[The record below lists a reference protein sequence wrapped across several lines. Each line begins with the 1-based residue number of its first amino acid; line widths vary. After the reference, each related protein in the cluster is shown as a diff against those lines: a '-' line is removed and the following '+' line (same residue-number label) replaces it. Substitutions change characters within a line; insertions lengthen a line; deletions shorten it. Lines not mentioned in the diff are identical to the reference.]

1 MIAKQ
6 NKKDFSIYIH
16 NAVMKS
22 KINLDK
28 TFVFTDVKGDIDK
41 FAEDV
46 VGHLGHFIEEG
57 PESISLVQVN
67 GNKIDLF
74 GVTNGTLKKEFQKEV
89 DKLGGINAE
98 DYVDM
103 NTNEEEVIDLDNI
116 EAELIGKTVTINKS
130 DYSQVSGKVI
140 NVNVKKTMLDLT
152 KGVKGVETNVWV
164 TVKDEMGKEHT
175 GFFYEL
181 VKESK
186 TESVYLKNSNLSLWG
201 AGRDSN
207 GNSTVI
213 VSFGDNPKFSIQ
225 TNDSEL
231 QNIKSILGSNK
242 DITKISSD
250 DLDKIEKNVISYI
263 KQYGTKK
270 QKTTLKIYNDKNT
283 NEEQTVDVTDDW
295 DDIVK
300 EYGFDDMKA
309 KALIAF
315 KNNHI
320 DKIKDAKNE
329 TDLWTIL
336 DSLDLI
342 DEFVSFYHL
351 EKHFVKES
359 VYDNLKTVK
368 ELAAQ
373 RLADFFRVDVKS
385 LTSFNFDGTDDIKK
399 LTAALNSTS
408 DTGTEL
414 YYNTA
419 ITLAKSDLNESASEN
434 DTEETAY
441 RWWRDKLSINQMKQL
456 GKKYLSEYEYG
467 SLLGDTAKYVFKN
480 KDMQE
485 INLKKTKKLI
495 NKIFTQVLVDSPDL
509 VNEAKNIK
517 ELSKVISKRRV
528 MDFETFKSKR
538 KDIENDSKEEK
549 GEHELVK
556 ASKTGSVDGKKGY
569 AVIDEGKINEK
580 NNLQAKALVIDNA
593 LKVAKFTSA
602 DEHVSDFDYDI
613 DYNTANI
620 VAATSDIAKDI
631 AKEIKRIGYNVEVT
645 DNMIEVL
652 DEVSESK
659 STGIPNLT
667 ISKMTFEEAYK
678 DNPMDGIVLLGC
690 GGDVNEWIVGVSNN
704 LKEEGVSKTDKP
716 DELWADVR
724 ILTTSGGRTDVM
736 LTPKKGAPLDLGKMA
751 MWRIRFGDCSWIS
764 DYKDNYKEQH
774 KA

>member
-1 MIAKQ
+1 MITKQ

-41 FAEDV
+41 FADDV

-103 NTNEEEVIDLDNI
+103 NTNE
-116 EAELIGKTVTINKS
+116 K
-130 DYSQVSGKVI
+130 
-140 NVNVKKTMLDLT
+140 
-152 KGVKGVETNVWV
+152 
-164 TVKDEMGKEHT
+164 H
-175 GFFYEL
+175 
-181 VKESK
+181 
-186 TESVYLKNSNLSLWG
+186 
-201 AGRDSN
+201 
-207 GNSTVI
+207 
-213 VSFGDNPKFSIQ
+213 
-225 TNDSEL
+225 SED
-231 QNIKSILGSNK
+231 IK
-242 DITKISSD
+242 
-250 DLDKIEKNVISYI
+250 
-263 KQYGTKK
+263 
-270 QKTTLKIYNDKNT
+270 
-283 NEEQTVDVTDDW
+283 DDW

-300 EYGFDDMKA
+300 EYGFDDMKS

-315 KNNHI
+315 KNSHI
-320 DKIKDAKNE
+320 DKIKDTKNE
-329 TDLWTIL
+329 TDLWSIL

-368 ELAAQ
+368 ELASQ
-373 RLADFFRVDVKS
+373 RLADFFRVDVKD
-385 LTSFNFDGTDDIKK
+385 LTAFNFDGTDDIKK

-408 DTGTEL
+408 DSGTEL
-414 YYNTA
+414 YYKAA
-419 ITLAKSDLNESASEN
+419 IKLSKADLNESENEN

-456 GKKYLSEYEYG
+456 GKKYLTEYEY
-467 SLLGDTAKYVFKN
+467 SCLLGSTSQYVK
-480 KDMQE
+480 
-485 INLKKTKKLI
+485 LKKTKELI

-509 VNEAKNIK
+509 IKEAKNIK
-517 ELSKVISKRRV
+517 ELSKVITKRRI
-528 MDFETFKSKR
+528 MNFETFKSKR

-549 GEHELVK
+549 GEHEVVK
-556 ASKTGSVDGKKGY
+556 ASKTGSIDGKKGY
-569 AVIDEGKINEK
+569 AVIAERK

-593 LKVAKFTSA
+593 LKIAKFTSA
-602 DEHVSDFDYDI
+602 DEHVSDYDYDI

-620 VAATSDIAKDI
+620 VAVTSDIAKDI

-645 DNMIEVL
+645 DNTIEVL

-667 ISKMTFEEAYK
+667 ISKMTFEDAYK
-678 DNPMDGIVLLGC
+678 DNPNDGIVLLGC
-690 GGDVNEWIVGVSNN
+690 GGDINEWIIGVSNN
-704 LKEEGVSKTDKP
+704 LKEEGF
-716 DELWADVR
+716 R
-724 ILTTSGGRTDVM
+724 ILSEE
-736 LTPKKGAPLDLGKMA
+736 LA
-751 MWRIRFGDCSWIS
+751 C
-764 DYKDNYKEQH
+764 
-774 KA
+774 

>member
-1 MIAKQ
+1 MITKQ

-41 FAEDV
+41 FADDV

-103 NTNEEEVIDLDNI
+103 NTNE
-116 EAELIGKTVTINKS
+116 K
-130 DYSQVSGKVI
+130 
-140 NVNVKKTMLDLT
+140 
-152 KGVKGVETNVWV
+152 
-164 TVKDEMGKEHT
+164 H
-175 GFFYEL
+175 
-181 VKESK
+181 
-186 TESVYLKNSNLSLWG
+186 
-201 AGRDSN
+201 
-207 GNSTVI
+207 
-213 VSFGDNPKFSIQ
+213 
-225 TNDSEL
+225 SED
-231 QNIKSILGSNK
+231 IK
-242 DITKISSD
+242 
-250 DLDKIEKNVISYI
+250 
-263 KQYGTKK
+263 
-270 QKTTLKIYNDKNT
+270 
-283 NEEQTVDVTDDW
+283 DDW

-300 EYGFDDMKA
+300 EYGFDDMKS

-315 KNNHI
+315 KNSHI
-320 DKIKDAKNE
+320 DKIKDTKNE
-329 TDLWTIL
+329 TDLWSIL

-368 ELAAQ
+368 ELASQ
-373 RLADFFRVDVKS
+373 RLADFFRVDVKD
-385 LTSFNFDGTDDIKK
+385 LTAFNFDGTDDIKK

-408 DTGTEL
+408 DSGTEL
-414 YYNTA
+414 YYKAA
-419 ITLAKSDLNESASEN
+419 IKLSKADLNESENEN

-456 GKKYLSEYEYG
+456 GKKYLTEYEY
-467 SLLGDTAKYVFKN
+467 SCLLGSTSQYVK
-480 KDMQE
+480 
-485 INLKKTKKLI
+485 LKKTKELI

-509 VNEAKNIK
+509 IKEAKNIK
-517 ELSKVISKRRV
+517 ELSKVITKRRI
-528 MDFETFKSKR
+528 MNFETFKSKR

-549 GEHELVK
+549 GEHEVVK
-556 ASKTGSVDGKKGY
+556 ASKTGSIDGKKGY
-569 AVIDEGKINEK
+569 AVIAERK

-593 LKVAKFTSA
+593 LKIAKFTSA
-602 DEHVSDFDYDI
+602 DEHVSDYDYDI

-620 VAATSDIAKDI
+620 VAVTSDIAKDI

-645 DNMIEVL
+645 DNTIEVL

-667 ISKMTFEEAYK
+667 ISKMTFEDAYK
-678 DNPMDGIVLLGC
+678 DNPNDGIVLLGC
-690 GGDVNEWIVGVSNN
+690 GGDINEWIIGVSNN
-704 LKEEGVSKTDKP
+704 LKEEGISKTDKP
-716 DELWADVR
+716 DELWNDVR

-736 LTPKKGAPLDLGKMA
+736 LTPKKGAPIDIGKMA

>member
-67 GNKIDLF
+67 DNKIDLF

-103 NTNEEEVIDLDNI
+103 NTNEE
-116 EAELIGKTVTINKS
+116 
-130 DYSQVSGKVI
+130 
-140 NVNVKKTMLDLT
+140 
-152 KGVKGVETNVWV
+152 
-164 TVKDEMGKEHT
+164 
-175 GFFYEL
+175 
-181 VKESK
+181 
-186 TESVYLKNSNLSLWG
+186 
-201 AGRDSN
+201 
-207 GNSTVI
+207 
-213 VSFGDNPKFSIQ
+213 Q
-225 TNDSEL
+225 T
-231 QNIKSILGSNK
+231 
-242 DITKISSD
+242 
-250 DLDKIEKNVISYI
+250 
-263 KQYGTKK
+263 
-270 QKTTLKIYNDKNT
+270 
-283 NEEQTVDVTDDW
+283 TVDVTDDW

-300 EYGFDDMKA
+300 EYGFDDMKE

-320 DKIKDAKNE
+320 DKIKDTKNE

-373 RLADFFRVDVKS
+373 RLADFFRVDVKA
-385 LTSFNFDGTDDIKK
+385 LTSFNFDGTDNIKE

-408 DTGTEL
+408 DSGTEL
-414 YYNTA
+414 YYKAA
-419 ITLAKSDLNESASEN
+419 I
-434 DTEETAY
+434 
-441 RWWRDKLSINQMKQL
+441 KLSK
-456 GKKYLSEYEYG
+456 
-467 SLLGDTAKYVFKN
+467 A
-480 KDMQE
+480 
-485 INLKKTKKLI
+485 
-495 NKIFTQVLVDSPDL
+495 DL
-509 VNEAKNIK
+509 NEAKNIK
-517 ELSKVISKRRV
+517 ELSKVITKRRV

-549 GEHELVK
+549 GEHEVVK

-569 AVIDEGKINEK
+569 AVIDERKINEK

-602 DEHVSDFDYDI
+602 DEHVSDYDYDI
-613 DYNTANI
+613 DYSTANI

-678 DNPMDGIVLLGC
+678 DNPNDGIVLLGC

-704 LKEEGVSKTDKP
+704 LKEEGISKTDKP
-716 DELWADVR
+716 DELWNDVR

-736 LTPKKGAPLDLGKMA
+736 LTPKKGAPIDLGKMA